1 MGMTLLNVLSFH
13 LASGGHFWYIPGCYL
28 APYDAFTVAD
38 VITEISQR
46 PRVAALLV
54 VGDLNTDLAAP
65 EGRAWDQEI
74 AAAMATSGLEGFSG
88 HFFPWYKPR
97 LRDGRTWCMY
107 RRGKEVCYL
116 TNYILGT
123 DRRLLHNVVVQDT
136 QHNTNHYL
144 VLRFLRRAASTAH
157 LRYLGK
163 QTCLPIKLPTTPERV
178 NHLAADLRGVVT

>member
-1 MGMTLLNVLSFH
+1 MEAPSAHNGGVAMLYCVSEQFSVEALQIYDTNVLSFH

-88 HFFPWYKPR
+88 HFFP
-97 LRDGRTWCMY
+97 
-107 RRGKEVCYL
+107 
-116 TNYILGT
+116 
-123 DRRLLHNVVVQDT
+123 
-136 QHNTNHYL
+136 
-144 VLRFLRRAASTAH
+144 
-157 LRYLGK
+157 
-163 QTCLPIKLPTTPERV
+163 
-178 NHLAADLRGVVT
+178 